1 MDDMARYLWI
11 IVLAAALA
19 QARDMKRAAVPYH
32 QTRDISSDSKVV
44 VSITS
49 DKLIATSP
57 LLQSPGLHQ
66 RVPVEVVV
74 TKTTSVAATATLV
87 ITANSSPGLYDWV
100 ALKITAISDA
110 YFCAP
115 IYGTDFDGEIWEG
128 YAYQTITAGPNCD
141 TITPY
146 ENIRVAVGTCAD
158 KLNDAHAVRG
168 YCRFSYGETWAGQLR
183 LTAEADGWPSAD
195 CQGTW

>member
-1 MDDMARYLWI
+1 MARFIWI
-11 IVLAAALA
+11 VTLATALA
-19 QARDMKRAAVPYH
+19 QARDIRRAAVTYH
-32 QTRDISSDSKVV
+32 QTRDISSDSKVL

-49 DKLIATSP
+49 DKLLATSP
-57 LLQSPGLHQ
+57 LLQTPGLLHQ
-66 RVPVEVVV
+66 RVPIDVVV
-74 TKTTSVAATATLV
+74 TNTTSVAATGTLV
-87 ITANSSPGLYDWV
+87 IAANSSPGLYDWV

-110 YFCAP
+110 NSCAA

-146 ENIRVAVGTCAD
+146 DDIRVAVGTCAD
-158 KLNDAHAVRG
+158 GLNDAHAVRG
-168 YCRFSYGETWAGQLR
+168 CCRFSYGETWTGQLR

-195 CQGTW
+195 C